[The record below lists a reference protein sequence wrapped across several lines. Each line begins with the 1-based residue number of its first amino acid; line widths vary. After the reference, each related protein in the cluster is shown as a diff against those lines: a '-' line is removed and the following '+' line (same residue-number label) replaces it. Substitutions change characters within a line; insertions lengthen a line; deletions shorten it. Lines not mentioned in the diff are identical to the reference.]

1 MRDYFLPPPI
11 SWHVYWYSHGHSI
24 VESFQGCSHANFG
37 GPMLTVSVVLFT
49 VVLMMVKDPGTI
61 NVNV

>member
-1 MRDYFLPPPI
+1 M
-11 SWHVYWYSHGHSI
+11 
-24 VESFQGCSHANFG
+24 ESFQGCSHANFG